1 MRSSVPGFKGF
12 LVLGSVPER
21 LGVTLLRPVSRLG
34 IEAQGDKT
42 IRDTV
47 LLEKE
52 RKKSGLGFLS
62 KMTGEKDRRLSCRST
77 MCRQVIPAY
86 GVLWSP

>member
-1 MRSSVPGFKGF
+1 MRSLVPGFKGF

-42 IRDTV
+42 VRNAV

-52 RKKSGLGFLS
+52 RKKIGI
-62 KMTGEKDRRLSCRST
+62 R
-77 MCRQVIPAY
+77 IP
-86 GVLWSP
+86 